1 MAFKTSKDQLARRDA
16 LAADLRRRANEL
28 NVAIATYN
36 EKLDT
41 LVREVVEAQARYNDA
56 MESARTLA
64 SEISEPAQAEFDAKS
79 DRWQESDAGIRIRL
93 WIEQWEISLDDVEL
107 ELAEPLEE
115 IDPEEYAGQLEAA
128 VGKPAELEHVH

>member
-56 MESARTLA
+56 MERARTLA

>member
-56 MESARTLA
+56 MERARTLA

-107 ELAEPLEE
+107 EVAEPLEE